1 MIPIL
6 IAQSEL
12 LDRPQTI
19 YWHNAFDWRQG
30 LNMPSMLEEFELW
43 WVAVSIKLGLRTF
56 RLYSLESWGPMSIEC
71 GPPGHGSAFDGA
83 VAVGRR
89 FRWQPW
95 AAMRHEQ
102 AGAGRC

>member
-43 WVAVSIKLGLRTF
+43 WVAVSIRLGLRTL
-56 RLYSLESWGPMSIEC
+56 RLYSLEKWGPLLIETWAISPT
-71 GPPGHGSAFDGA
+71 GSDIRPSRFPPSD
-83 VAVGRR
+83 
-89 FRWQPW
+89 
-95 AAMRHEQ
+95 
-102 AGAGRC
+102 